1 MKKQLPTVQVN
12 DINVFY
18 KITGEGYPFVLI
30 RGLSSSLDSWPEY
43 CIEQF
48 SKSFKTVLF
57 DNRGAGKTSIPEGK
71 YSSKLMASDT
81 IGLMDALNIEQAY
94 LLGYS
99 MGGCIAQE
107 IALNQ
112 PKRVSKLI
120 LASSWCGPSHG
131 IVTPNPDENPFP
143 KMPPLIKAG
152 KFEEMAQTLTN
163 ALFSESYIKKN
174 PQIIETVIRNY
185 MANPPSLRGFEGQV
199 AYVET
204 FDTYDQL
211 PNLTTP
217 TLILHGKEDKILPV
231 ENAKIFS
238 EKIHSAESFL
248 FENAG
253 HGVIV
258 QEKEKWTQKVIE
270 FLKKD

>member
-1 MKKQLPTVQVN
+1 LPTVQVN
-12 DINVFY
+12 DIHIFY
-18 KITGEGYPFVLI
+18 KVRGEGYPFVLI

-48 SKSFKTVLF
+48 LKFFKIVLF
-57 DNRGAGKTSIPEGK
+57 DNRGAGRTTIPEGK

-112 PKRVSKLI
+112 PKRVAKLI

-131 IVTPNPDENPFP
+131 IVTPIPDENPFP
-143 KMPPLIKAG
+143 KMSPLIKAG

-163 ALFSESYIKKN
+163 ALFSESYKKEN

-185 MANPPSLRGFEGQV
+185 MANPPSLKGFEGQV

-211 PNLTTP
+211 PNLTIP
-217 TLILHGKEDKILPV
+217 TLVLHGKEDKILPV
-231 ENAKIFS
+231 ENAKMLAERIP
-238 EKIHSAESFL
+238 SAESYL

-270 FLKKD
+270 FLNKN